1 MTLETASLGLLQ
13 DALIRLEESF
23 DEMPHF
29 EPALD
34 LDQWRDVL
42 NQAADRLHENL
53 PYAHPLYAGQ
63 MQKPPHPVARMAYL
77 LTMWINPN
85 NQSIDASPASSA
97 MEKEAVA
104 AIAGIFGWKA
114 YLGHLTTSGTIA
126 NMESLWVSGELTPG
140 GKVLASSQAHYTH
153 SLISRVLKLPFQSV
167 PTDAT
172 GRMDCNALEDM
183 LQKED
188 IAVVVATVG
197 TTATGS
203 VDPLHEILD
212 LREKYGF
219 RVHVDAAYGGYFA
232 LVDDLSEPVQK
243 AFARISEV
251 DSIVVDPHKHGLQP
265 YGCGCTLFKDP
276 SVGRF
281 YKHDSP
287 YTYFTSAELHLGEI
301 SLECSR
307 AGASA
312 AALWA
317 TQQLLPMERGGEF
330 AGGLSAGHSAAM
342 DLYHRLAT
350 DDRFI
355 VPFAPDLDI
364 IVWALSGASSV
375 SEMSRLSKRFFEAA
389 AARNLHITT
398 TDLPL
403 SYFTLREGVARDQDK
418 LTCLRS
424 CLMKPEHKDWMDTIF
439 AIIDQTFDDI

>member
-1 MTLETASLGLLQ
+1 
-13 DALIRLEESF
+13 
-23 DEMPHF
+23 
-29 EPALD
+29 
-34 LDQWRDVL
+34 
-42 NQAADRLHENL
+42 
-53 PYAHPLYAGQ
+53 
-63 MQKPPHPVARMAYL
+63 
-77 LTMWINPN
+77 
-85 NQSIDASPASSA
+85 
-97 MEKEAVA
+97 
-104 AIAGIFGWKA
+104 
-114 YLGHLTTSGTIA
+114 
-126 NMESLWVSGELTPG
+126 MESLWVSGELTPG